1 MRAHPINHKVSIF
14 LASAIFAVLVH
25 LAVRLLVG
33 IYPFGIYSGGIHDFV
48 YQYLPFYSRFRDQML
63 QGSGLSGLTFAW
75 NLGLGVSSIPDYATY
90 LGGPITPLVLLLV
103 PRHQIIAALLISILL
118 KVALAA
124 GFMRL
129 LMHYLRPDFTGII
142 PLIISV
148 GYACSSWVF
157 ELGQFIPQWLDVLYG
172 IPLLFLPR

>member
-1 MRAHPINHKVSIF
+1 MGST
-14 LASAIFAVLVH
+14 L
-25 LAVRLLVG
+25 
-33 IYPFGIYSGGIHDFV
+33 FGFYDGGIHDFV
-48 YQYLPFYSRFRDQML
+48 YQYLPFYSRFRDQIL
-63 QGSGLSGLTFAW
+63 QGSGLSGPTFAW
-75 NLGLGVSSIPDYATY
+75 NLGLGISSIPDYATY

-103 PRHQIIAALLISILL
+103 PRHQIIAALLIGILL

-129 LMHYLRPDFTGII
+129 FMHHLRPDFTGII

-172 IPLLFLPR
+172 VPLLFLPR